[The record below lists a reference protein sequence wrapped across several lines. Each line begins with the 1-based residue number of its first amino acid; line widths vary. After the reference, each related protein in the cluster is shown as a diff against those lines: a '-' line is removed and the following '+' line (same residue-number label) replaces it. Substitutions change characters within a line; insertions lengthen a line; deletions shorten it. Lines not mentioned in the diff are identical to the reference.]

1 MRISNIEDQIKT
13 LEELRDN
20 EKSKF
25 LKGYEDAYSE
35 YRRIIEV
42 LNAKAAS
49 IADICLTGSIKFY
62 YNRFRN
68 NFLEFFNQRSTDFSQ
83 FDLLSERDSNSLPD
97 VDFTN
102 HFNEIKLI
110 FDLIIQGNATYRK
123 YKEPKEA

>member
-1 MRISNIEDQIKT
+1 M
-13 LEELRDN
+13 
-20 EKSKF
+20 
-25 LKGYEDAYSE
+25 
-35 YRRIIEV
+35 

-83 FDLLSERDSNSLPD
+83 LIYYLNGICNSLPD

-123 YKEPKEA
+123 YKEPKDSVKTLFRDEFFDYWELSIGGDEMAKMSPGKS